1 MAPAAAVRSRPAAA
15 ASRAADAATGSASAA
30 VSGAQ
35 LGRIGPYELKAA
47 LAHDGLGLLYKA
59 WDTTDR
65 IEVMVTL
72 LDLESEARDR
82 ELIVDRL
89 QKSVLA
95 AATLKHPGLARIH
108 DAGVVGE
115 GVYIVNDWLPGR
127 TLGLALQ
134 SGWQPTARVAAA
146 MVRDLARA
154 LAHAHAHGVLHGGLN
169 PSTVMLDANDR
180 PTVLGL
186 GYASIAYASDLPS
199 MDPLVRG
206 AAPYLAPEQFQGG
219 VADARTDVH
228 ALGVLLYEM
237 LAGRR
242 AYPGE
247 TVPEVARA
255 LMAHDPAP
263 PHWLRLDVPERPSAI
278 AMQALQRNPA
288 ARYTRCSEVA
298 DALNTWLVESE
309 HEDDEAR
316 GAFVAAQRLA
326 KPPRRKGYWVSA
338 SLLAAA
344 TAVGGF
350 TWVERHEAAPAQ
362 AQSPVLEGVAVGEA
376 DEVSAAGAADTVQ
389 QSPTP
394 NLPADAVAA
403 DVPPVAAAQ
412 AQLGPA
418 PAPAAAAPA
427 PAAVAIAAVAN
438 SSALLR
444 NTAAGD
450 TSARRRAAEQPEM
463 TAAQATAKP
472 QQPSPKATQRE
483 KSRAAP
489 AQSPVPAAAVALQT
503 GTVQLAVSPW
513 GYVEVGGK
521 LAGASPPLHKL
532 TLPAGTHTI
541 TIRNEDFA
549 PFVTTVQVTA
559 DKAATVRHRFAQ

>member
-1 MAPAAAVRSRPAAA
+1 M
-15 ASRAADAATGSASAA
+15 AATG
-30 VSGAQ
+30 VQ

-47 LAHDGLGLLYKA
+47 LAHDGLGLLFKA

-65 IEVMVTL
+65 IEVMITL

-82 ELIVDRL
+82 EIVVDRL

-95 AATLKHPGLARIH
+95 AAKLNFPGLARIH

-127 TLGLALQ
+127 TLGLAQL
-134 SGWQPTARVAAA
+134 SGWQPTARVAAVL
-146 MVRDLARA
+146 VRDLAQA

-169 PSTVMLDANDR
+169 PFNVMLDADDR

-186 GYASIAYASDLPS
+186 GYASIAHASDLPS

-206 AAPYLAPEQFQGG
+206 AAPYLAPEQLQGG

-237 LAGRR
+237 LVGRR

-263 PHWLRLDVPERPSAI
+263 PHWLRLDVPERLSAI

-288 ARYTRCSEVA
+288 ARYAHVREVA
-298 DALNTWLVESE
+298 DALEAWLEQSE
-309 HEDDEAR
+309 QEVDEAR
-316 GAFVAAQRLA
+316 AAFVAAQRLA
-326 KPPRRKGYWVSA
+326 TPVRRKRYWVTA
-338 SLLAAA
+338 ALLATA
-344 TAVGGF
+344 TAAMAF
-350 TWVERHEAAPAQ
+350 TWVEWHEARPAQ
-362 AQSPVLEGVAVGEA
+362 DPLPLLEGVAPGEPGEA
-376 DEVSAAGAADTVQ
+376 SAPAATGAVQTFPTPAVPQDAGAAVA
-389 QSPTP
+389 PP
-394 NLPADAVAA
+394 VAVAEAPPAVAA
-403 DVPPVAAAQ
+403 A
-412 AQLGPA
+412 
-418 PAPAAAAPA
+418 
-427 PAAVAIAAVAN
+427 AAVAN
-438 SSALLR
+438 TTELLR
-444 NTAAGD
+444 NTASGD
-450 TSARRRAAEQPEM
+450 TAAPPRATLPPGAGSAVATDKTQPPAAR
-463 TAAQATAKP
+463 
-472 QQPSPKATQRE
+472 ATQRD

-489 AQSPVPAAAVALQT
+489 AETRVPAAPVALQT

-532 TLPAGTHTI
+532 TLPEGTHTI

-549 PFVTTVQVTA
+549 PFVTTVLVTA